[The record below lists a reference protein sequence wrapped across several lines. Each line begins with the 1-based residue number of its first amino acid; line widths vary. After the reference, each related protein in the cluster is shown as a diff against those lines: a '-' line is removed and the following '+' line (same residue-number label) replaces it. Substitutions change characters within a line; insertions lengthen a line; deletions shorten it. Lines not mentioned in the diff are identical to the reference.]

1 MKYNPQIHHRRSI
14 RLTEYD
20 YSQPGA
26 YFITICTYKKQPWFG
41 EIHHSQMHL
50 NQLGKLVAQEWLRTP
65 EIRPEVILDE
75 WIIMPNHLHGII
87 IITDA
92 VLAHQCVSDN
102 PSSLEQSESS
112 RFSRQSYSIPS
123 IIAGFKSATT
133 KRINERR
140 GTPKQP
146 LWQRNYYESVV
157 RNFDKLDG
165 VRKYIRNN
173 PFNWYQ
179 DSENQRKNSRVDVSL
194 WDLPF

>member
-1 MKYNPQIHHRRSI
+1 MEYNPQIHHRRSI
-14 RLTEYD
+14 RLTKYD

-41 EIHHSQMHL
+41 EIRHTQMHL
-50 NQLGKLVAQEWLRTP
+50 NQLGKIVAQEWLRTP
-65 EIRPEVILDE
+65 KIRPEIILDE

-92 VLAHQCVSDN
+92 VLAHQQASHE
-102 PSSLEQSESS
+102 PSQSESS
-112 RFSRQSYSIPS
+112 QFCRKSYSIPS

-133 KRINERR
+133 RQVNERR
-140 GTPKQP
+140 GTPRSP

-157 RNFDKLDG
+157 LNFDKLDG
-165 VRKYIRNN
+165 VRNYIKNN

-179 DSENQRKNSRVDVSL
+179 DSENWQSNSISDMSAL
-194 WDLPF
+194 DLPF